1 MKKIGFILL
10 AVLLVLTGCSPNALV
25 VAESFK
31 KTLDLT
37 SFESKTN
44 ISLSGHLPAVP
55 MDNNIKP
62 VLDILKEGIVIDTLQ
77 KNNQESHAIISSN
90 NPAPI
95 LGSELWPFQTAPSFD
110 LYMKGNGLY
119 VKSSVDKKFL
129 ALSSQAANAPDTM
142 ASEKVKQ
149 ILKAFINQYDYNAQH
164 LEKMGS
170 EKVTLPNGSVLDT
183 THIRI
188 SLGMQE
194 ALDMAAYTLD
204 NLSRFEGL
212 KDLPSL
218 LPTLGGA
225 QGEVDLAGIKNNLS
239 DMANQIKSSNVADLK
254 ASGFDAKLS
263 LDLWIDKDNQISQN
277 ETNIY
282 FKLPNDSTQQSGSS
296 NQADLNL
303 TIRNQ
308 IWNQNK
314 NLDIQYPTEGSIVNS
329 ENIKKDI
336 KLLNSYDKSSPI
348 RFLAKDEL
356 LMQAAPFADVP
367 SFDWAYEPVTL
378 LHQMNIINGYE
389 NNEFKPDR
397 NITRAEFINMT
408 ANALGLK
415 PVSAN
420 LAFKDNN
427 QIPNWAT
434 QSVQTAV
441 QAGLIDGYEDGSL
454 RPNQPISRT
463 EIVAILAKG
472 FHLPATTNYSLTYTD
487 RSAIPNWA
495 VNYVRSASTKGLVDG
510 YEDGSFAPNRSAKRS
525 EVASIL
531 YKAVMM
537 D

>member
-1 MKKIGFILL
+1 M
-10 AVLLVLTGCSPNALV
+10 
-25 VAESFK
+25 
-31 KTLDLT
+31 DLS

-44 ISLSGHLPAVP
+44 ISLSGHLPADP
-55 MDNNIKP
+55 MDNKIKP

-77 KNNQESHAIISSN
+77 KNQQESHAVISAN

-110 LYMKGNGLY
+110 LYMNGNGLY
-119 VKSSVDKKFL
+119 VKSSVDKKYL
-129 ALSSQAANAPDTM
+129 ALSSQAANAPDSM
-142 ASEKVKQ
+142 ASEKMKQ
-149 ILKAFINQYDYNAQH
+149 ILKAFINQYDYNSQH

-170 EKVTLPNGSVLDT
+170 EKVTFPNGSVLDT

-188 SLGMQE
+188 SLDMQE
-194 ALDMAAYTLD
+194 ALDMAAYTLE

-218 LPTLGGA
+218 LPTFGGA
-225 QGEVDLAGIKNNLS
+225 PGEMDLAGIKNNLS
-239 DMANQIKSSNVADLK
+239 DMAKQIKSLNVADLK
-254 ASGFDAKLS
+254 ASGFDAKLV

-282 FKLPNDSTQQSGSS
+282 FKLPNEFTQQSGSS
-296 NQADLNL
+296 NPADLNL

-314 NLDIQYPTEGSIVNS
+314 KLDIQYPSEGSIVNS

-356 LMQAAPFADVP
+356 LMQAESFADVP
-367 SFDWAYEPVTL
+367 SFDWAYEPVTM
-378 LHQMNIINGYE
+378 LHQMNIINGYD
-389 NNEFKPDR
+389 NNEFKPER
-397 NITRAEFINMT
+397 NITRAEFINMA

-415 PVSAN
+415 PVPAN
-420 LAFKDNN
+420 LSFKDNN

-441 QAGLIDGYEDGSL
+441 HAGLIDGYEDGSL

-472 FHLPATTNYSLTYTD
+472 FHLPATADYSLTYTD
-487 RSAIPNWA
+487 RNAIPNWA

-510 YEDGSFAPNRSAKRS
+510 YEDGSFAPNSPAKRS

-531 YKAVMM
+531 YKAIMM
-537 D
+537 N